1 MAFQGGPFRESPA
14 GKSKMITAV
23 NHTSFTVSDVERSV
37 AFYKDLL
44 GMELLSLAERDPAF
58 SQKVTGIPG
67 AHLKVAYLK
76 APDGH
81 RLELIQYLSPQGKRL
96 DTRTS
101 NVGSGHLA
109 FDVEDLPR
117 IFQELKAKGVKFK
130 SPPLE
135 VPTGPNRGT
144 LAVYFTDPDGITLEF
159 LQRSKIK

>member
-1 MAFQGGPFRESPA
+1 
-14 GKSKMITAV
+14 MIIGV

-37 AFYKDLL
+37 AFYQDLL
-44 GMELLSLAERDPAF
+44 GMELLSLGERDPAF
-58 SQKVTGIPG
+58 SQKITGIPG
-67 AHLKVAYLK
+67 AHLKVAYLR

-81 RLELIQYLSPQGKRL
+81 RLELIQYLSPAGKRL
-96 DTRTS
+96 DTVTN

-117 IFQELKAKGVKFK
+117 LFQALTAKGVKFK

-144 LAVYFTDPDGITLEF
+144 LAVYCTDPDGITLEF
-159 LQRSKIK
+159 LQTPRTRGEG